1 MDKYYYRG
9 LREETQQRILA
20 LLALVL
26 LDLIYA
32 TARMMGNGVAQH
44 HAVIVSSLV

>member
-1 MDKYYYRG
+1 MGKYYYQG
-9 LREETQQRILA
+9 LRVEIRQHILA

-32 TARMMGNGVAQH
+32 TAKMMGNGVAQH